1 MWKYEKKL
9 QYPVNIKNPNP
20 KAAKFIISQLGGPD
34 GELAASLRY
43 LNQRFSMPY
52 SQLKGL
58 LTDIGTEELAHQ
70 TYIRKTPP
78 QGVKISPRRHF
89 LFVVFILQNINRLV
103 QDLLHPFGKNTHK
116 TGILAYTYKLR
127 NTESYHNS
135 IPYVLRTCQNI
146 YSLSNNYYQQSADL
160 LYQAFPTGRRG
171 QRPISTL
178 V

>member
-1 MWKYEKKL
+1 MWTYEKRL

-70 TYIRKTPP
+70 TYIYIKAA
-78 QGVKISPRRHF
+78 PRSKN
-89 LFVVFILQNINRLV
+89 LPGAA
-103 QDLLHPFGKNTHK
+103 LLIYRFYSSIHLLPCSRSS
-116 TGILAYTYKLR
+116 APLR
-127 NTESYHNS
+127 EEY
-135 IPYVLRTCQNI
+135 P
-146 YSLSNNYYQQSADL
+146 
-160 LYQAFPTGRRG
+160 
-171 QRPISTL
+171 
-178 V
+178 